1 MENLKIDDDHVEQVV
16 EDIPIEQD
24 EELNAL
30 EKPKKIRRGRK
41 PMSEA
46 QKEALRAGREKAKLN
61 QQRRMLKE
69 REDRMKAEGMI
80 EQKNAKIEPEGGK
93 EENKEA
99 ENEPYYEP
107 DYGEANV
114 VRSNN
119 VEIVKVKKPKA
130 KPKPKAKSKP
140 KPKKKIVYV
149 EESSSDDDDEP
160 EVIYRKRRPRTHGR
174 HYSNIE
180 EVVNPPPQ
188 PSLIF
193 K

>member
-1 MENLKIDDDHVEQVV
+1 MEHLKIDDDHVEQVV
-16 EDIPIEQD
+16 EEIPIEQD

-69 REDRMKAEGMI
+69 REDRLKAEGLI

-99 ENEPYYEP
+99 ENEPYSEP

-114 VRSNN
+114 VRSNK
-119 VEIVKVKKPKA
+119 VKIVKVKKPKA
-130 KPKPKAKSKP
+130 KPKPK
-140 KPKKKIVYV
+140 PKKEIVYV
-149 EESSSDDDDEP
+149 EESSTDDDDEP

-180 EVVNPPPQ
+180 EVVNPQPTPQ

>member
-1 MENLKIDDDHVEQVV
+1 MENYVDDSEQVV
-16 EDIPIEQD
+16 NDDSETPIEQD

-30 EKPKKIRRGRK
+30 EKPKKIKRGRK

-46 QKEALRAGREKAKLN
+46 QKQALKAGREKAKLN

-80 EQKNAKIEPEGGK
+80 EQVEVKIQPEGLKEDTVEAETEPYIEPE
-93 EENKEA
+93 
-99 ENEPYYEP
+99 
-107 DYGEANV
+107 
-114 VRSNN
+114 

-130 KPKPKAKSKP
+130 KPKPKPKS

-149 EESSSDDDDEP
+149 EESSSDDES